1 MINMEKI
8 ALKRALRLLRQEWK
22 QDKSR
27 ASFHYAFAIRKSR
40 VVAFGKNNL
49 FDASKKALKIGRS
62 LNIDKWKEYPY
73 IHAECDVI
81 CQLDGRYDKN
91 ELIILSLRINRT
103 GQFRLAKPCVNC
115 QKTLNI
121 LGYNN
126 VWWSLSSDDK
136 SNRLILTNEKES
148 IKYEDVK

>member
-1 MINMEKI
+1 
-8 ALKRALRLLRQEWK
+8 LR
-22 QDKSR
+22 
-27 ASFHYAFAIRKSR
+27 
-40 VVAFGKNNL
+40 
-49 FDASKKALKIGRS
+49 IGRS

-81 CQLDGRYDKN
+81 SQLDQRYDKRD
-91 ELIILSLRINRT
+91 LIILSLRINRT

-115 QKTLNI
+115 QKTLDI

-136 SNRLILTNEKES
+136 SNKLILTNEKES